1 MLQKEAPAIKPA
13 VFSPRAQKVKVH
25 KPGLRAPAVGSVG
38 TWTSEAAMCRLRSPS
53 SLLHCCFLFFGH
65 FFIVASLEPEPVPL
79 ICWLQDGIRWCVVQ
93 LKQW

>member
-13 VFSPRAQKVKVH
+13 RAQKVKVH

-38 TWTSEAAMCRLRSPS
+38 TWTSEAAVYRLRSS
-53 SLLHCCFLFFGH
+53 SCLLHCSCLFFGH
-65 FFIVASLEPEPVPL
+65 FFIVASLGPEPVPL
-79 ICWLQDGIRWCVVQ
+79 IWWLDESNRWCVVQ

>member
-38 TWTSEAAMCRLRSPS
+38 TWTSEAAVCRLRSPS

-65 FFIVASLEPEPVPL
+65 FFIVASLGPEPVPL
-79 ICWLQDGIRWCVVQ
+79 I
-93 LKQW
+93 